1 MRGLVEKAVWI
12 EAEDLE
18 DFFMTWYGAVFYLV
32 GIIILGAS
40 VLAVTRRNTVHA
52 VICLIVSFLGT
63 AVLFYLLGAP
73 FLAALEV
80 IIYAGAIMVLFLF
93 VIMTLRMETS
103 AEQGTSVGR
112 WGPGVLLGILFL
124 LLIVFMVIRDPAGR
138 VILEMSLA
146 EPATFGRFVFQNYW
160 LAVEIISLLLLVALV
175 AVIHLGK
182 GKGEQVKEDEP

>member
-1 MRGLVEKAVWI
+1 
-12 EAEDLE
+12 
-18 DFFMTWYGAVFYLV
+18 MTLYGAGFYLL
-32 GIIILGAS
+32 GSIILGTA

-93 VIMTLRMETS
+93 VIMTLKMETS
-103 AEQGTSVGR
+103 SEQGTSMGR
-112 WGPGVLLGILFL
+112 WGPAVLLGALFL
-124 LLIVFMVIRDPAGR
+124 ILIVFMVIRDPADR
-138 VILEMSLA
+138 VPLETALA
-146 EPATFGRFVFQNYW
+146 EPTTFGRFVFQNYW

-175 AVIHLGK
+175 AAIHLGK
-182 GKGEQVKEDEP
+182 GKGEQMKEDEP